1 MGGSICNALNGF
13 DLDVSEGEFVGIMG
27 PSGAGKTTLLN
38 IISTIDEPTSGNVVI
53 SGNNLKNLK
62 EPKLS
67 IFRRNMLG
75 FIFQE
80 FNLLDTLT
88 IKENI
93 LLPLALSGIKVD
105 EIEDRVKYISGVLGI
120 DEILNKY
127 PYEVSGGQKQKCAAA
142 RAVINNP
149 RLILADEPVGSL
161 DSKSSKDLAAI
172 MPQEQKFSSYY
183 NIYFSLYFFYGP
195 FLFIGLFLGI
205 LFLLATGSVIYFKQL
220 TEANENKNKYV
231 ILREI
236 GVSRKEIKG
245 SISKQMLITF
255 GLPLIIGIC
264 HSSVA
269 LIVFQKLLAQNIL
282 KYCFFIITVYIAC
295 YIFFYFI
302 TVNSYTKIVT
312 GK

>member
-1 MGGSICNALNGF
+1 MNVLEVKNVRKVYGSRLGGSVCNALNGF
-13 DLDVSEGEFVGIMG
+13 DLEVNEGEFVGIMG

-38 IISTIDEPTSGNVVI
+38 IISTIDEPTSGSIII

-93 LLPLALSGIKVD
+93 VLPLALSGIKLD
-105 EIEDRVKYISGVLGI
+105 EIENRIKHISEVLGI
-120 DEILNKY
+120 NEILNKY

-161 DSKSSKDLAAI
+161 DSKSSKDLLECLARLNEINKSTILMVTHDAFAASYCKRI
-172 MPQEQKFSSYY
+172 VFIKDGMLFS
-183 NIYFSLYFFYGP
+183 
-195 FLFIGLFLGI
+195 
-205 LFLLATGSVIYFKQL
+205 
-220 TEANENKNKYV
+220 
-231 ILREI
+231 EI
-236 GVSRKEIKG
+236 ARADGRKEFF
-245 SISKQMLITF
+245 SQ
-255 GLPLIIGIC
+255 IIDVLSAMEGDGNE
-264 HSSVA
+264 
-269 LIVFQKLLAQNIL
+269 LL
-282 KYCFFIITVYIAC
+282 
-295 YIFFYFI
+295 
-302 TVNSYTKIVT
+302 
-312 GK
+312 